1 MSLLPTSTTDHK
13 LAAHNFGCSAV
24 LIIHFWMAGN
34 SGDES
39 FKLNLYCLSEPVEKL
54 TAKIVKTFVER
65 VTWKTFFLG

>member
-34 SGDES
+34 RGDES

-54 TAKIVKTFVER
+54 TAKIVKT
-65 VTWKTFFLG
+65 LSSLIALA